1 MHGWSEDLP
10 DLFPNAPFSVKPE
23 PGRIEPRLWV
33 KRFCVWSE
41 PGVLV
46 REIDL
51 REGLNIIWSPDSRDG
66 NAPIGHGAGKTTFC
80 RLLRYCLGEETF
92 GSRDQR
98 SRIHAAFPK
107 GQVGAEVV
115 LDGKQWAVVRSIS
128 ARTRDVVLQSVTLEQ
143 AQNND
148 TPTTMEPLVAAIQD
162 QILPGV
168 AALMPPNVA
177 ASEVWQAAL
186 AWLSR
191 DQECR
196 FGHALEWRH
205 STTESLSPVRDL
217 SKEHTLQIVRAIIGA
232 ITSEEL
238 SVQTQSDAA
247 GGELERKTT
256 QIDRLDWQIQR
267 AQIHLGAALGTDLIT
282 GIGPLEMVAIEEK
295 INELFPGLSQLQAN
309 ALREK
314 KRKASAERERA
325 QESLATLRSD
335 LRVIDTEIASTE
347 ELLATYKGQL
357 ARDNR
362 GVVLAEHSPCPICE
376 VPLNAVLDTGCPCTA
391 DTGYLDEVRL
401 RREGTLTKVAEFTTA
416 LTTKRNQRKQ
426 LIAQVS
432 TADSHLSMC
441 RGAENS
447 AEEEQD
453 RRFSASGEGD
463 RLLGRAKELE
473 TLIAER
479 TEAITETS
487 SGKKL
492 HEERESQIRSIR
504 QKNEGAVRRLSQLF
518 DAVIRELVPGEIE
531 GNLLIDGKGI
541 TLKVSQGGER
551 STAAID
557 SLKIVAFDIAALLL
571 AVEGAAHL
579 PTFLLHDSPREA
591 DLGQSIYDRLFR
603 FIQSLENKAH
613 FQYIVTT
620 TTEPPSDLRREPW
633 LRATLRGGPAQ
644 DRLMGCDL

>member
-1 MHGWSEDLP
+1 MP
-10 DLFPNAPFSVKPE
+10 DLFRNAPFSLEPE
-23 PGRIEPRLWV
+23 QGRTEPRLWV
-33 KRFCVWSE
+33 KRFCIWSE

-46 REIDL
+46 REINL
-51 REGLNIIWSPDSRDG
+51 RAGLNIIWSPDSRDG

-98 SRIHAAFPK
+98 SRIHTAFPK
-107 GQVGAEVV
+107 GQVGAEVM
-115 LDGKQWAVVRSIS
+115 LDRKQWAVLRSIGG
-128 ARTRDVVLQSVTLEQ
+128 RTRDIALQGITLEQ
-143 AQNND
+143 AQKTD
-148 TPTTMEPLVAAIQD
+148 SATTMEPLILAIQD

-177 ASEVWQAAL
+177 ASEVWRAAL

-238 SVQTQSDAA
+238 LIQRESDAA
-247 GGELERKTT
+247 GSEFDKNSA

-267 AQIHLGAALGTDLIT
+267 AQIQLCAALGNALIT
-282 GIGPLEMVAIEEK
+282 GIGPLDMVAIEEK
-295 INELFPGLSQLQAN
+295 IKELFPGLSQLQAN

-325 QESLATLRSD
+325 QENLATLRSD
-335 LRVIDTEIASTE
+335 LRVIDIEITSTQ
-347 ELLATYKGQL
+347 ELLVTYKGQL
-357 ARDNR
+357 ARDIR

-391 DTGYLDEVRL
+391 DTGYLDEVRV
-401 RREGTLTKVAEFTTA
+401 RRQETITKVEEFTGSLRA
-416 LTTKRNQRKQ
+416 KKDQRKE
-426 LIAQVS
+426 LIARVS
-432 TADSHLSMC
+432 TADSQLAAS
-441 RGAENS
+441 RDTEENAEQ
-447 AEEEQD
+447 EQD
-453 RRFSASGEGD
+453 RLFGASREGD
-463 RLLGRAKELE
+463 RLLGKAKELE
-473 TLIAER
+473 ALIAER
-479 TEAITETS
+479 AEAITEGS
-487 SGKKL
+487 GGKKL
-492 HEERESQIRSIR
+492 HEEREGQIRMIR
-504 QKNEGAVRRLSQLF
+504 QQNEGAVRRLSQLF

-531 GNLLIDGKGI
+531 GNVLIDGKGI

-603 FIQSLENKAH
+603 FIQGLENQAH